1 MKTIEDIMVKVM
13 NDQRVY
19 QVDVKTPSI
28 WVEVFELA
36 NMKSSKNCTNNGV
49 RVMNALEKSKKFTK
63 SYIKYDKDVRMF
75 ALKEEYRV
83 E

>member
-36 NMKSSKNCTNNGV
+36 NMKSSKNCPNNGV

-63 SYIKYDKDVRMF
+63 SYVKYDKDVRMF
-75 ALKEEYRV
+75 TLKEEYRV
-83 E
+83 K

>member
-1 MKTIEDIMVKVM
+1 METIEEIMIKVM
-13 NDQRVY
+13 NQQRVY
-19 QVDVKTPSI
+19 QVDIKTPSI

-63 SYIKYDKDVRMF
+63 SYVKYDKSIRMF
-75 ALKEEYRV
+75 TLKEEYRF